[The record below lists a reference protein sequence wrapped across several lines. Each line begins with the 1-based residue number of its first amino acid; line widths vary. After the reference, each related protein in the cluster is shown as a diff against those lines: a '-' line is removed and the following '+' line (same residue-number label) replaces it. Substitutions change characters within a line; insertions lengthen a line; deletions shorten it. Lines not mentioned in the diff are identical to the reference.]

1 MHNIEQ
7 IDKLNNL
14 NKFNKYIKHF
24 SLLSLLSIFTLI
36 SLHSNLAQAENCPSC
51 GSSNVS
57 NVSNASNALSLATS
71 TVIEGSID
79 VSAAAGSI
87 VIESVAAVGDG
98 IVIVAKGAS
107 DAASTTIKLSGRGVQ
122 QLGLASDTVLQVSAV
137 VTGHLLIVAGKAIAF
152 IPNEIGKE
160 LVYQAKLK

>member
-1 MHNIEQ
+1 MYNIEQ
-7 IDKLNNL
+7 IDKFNKF

-24 SLLSLLSIFTLI
+24 SLLSLFSIFTLI
-36 SLHSNLAQAENCPSC
+36 SLLSNLAQAENCPSC
-51 GSSNVS
+51 GSS

-87 VIESVAAVGDG
+87 VIESVAAVSDG
-98 IVIVAKGAS
+98 IVIVTKSAS
-107 DAASTTIKLSGRGVQ
+107 DATSTTIKLSGKGLQ
-122 QLGLASDTVLQVSAV
+122 QLGLASGTVLQVSAV